1 MQQVVFATFNR
12 GKVREVG
19 NLLAGLELEVLSPA
33 DFGISTL
40 PLETGDTFL
49 ENAVIKAS
57 AVWEQLRIPV
67 MADDSGLLVHALDGA
82 PGVSSARY
90 AGPDANDKANN
101 LKLLEALSGETNRS
115 AAFFCQAV
123 CILNNTWP
131 VAKLEGLDPNLQ
143 VRTDYLGKDCHL
155 LVASGSVSGVIAQAP
170 AGEGGFGYDP
180 IFYLESHKQTFAQI
194 DQAEKN
200 RLSHRGQAFRTL
212 KKAFEAMMQV

>member
-57 AVWEQLRIPV
+57 AVWQQLRIPV

-115 AAFFCQAV
+115 AAFF
-123 CILNNTWP
+123 L
-131 VAKLEGLDPNLQ
+131 
-143 VRTDYLGKDCHL
+143 
-155 LVASGSVSGVIAQAP
+155 SGGV
-170 AGEGGFGYDP
+170 Y
-180 IFYLESHKQTFAQI
+180 S
-194 DQAEKN
+194 
-200 RLSHRGQAFRTL
+200 
-212 KKAFEAMMQV
+212 